1 MRSLLARVDAI
12 AGTLPQAIVTIAK
25 ADEAARNHAL
35 AEGHPDPDPNP
46 LLDEDGQ
53 QRQPQ
58 RASAPAGEA
67 TSERSRGG
75 CVAKLSTPVTSAYYG
90 IYTAGQIT
98 PGSVYTAPGGVCE

>member
-12 AGTLPQAIVTIAK
+12 AGTLPEAVVTVAQ

-53 QRQPQ
+53 QRRRPTRTGT
-58 RASAPAGEA
+58 RARRRETFAGMGTGGGTHVAISGENRKTA
-67 TSERSRGG
+67 IDQGMCTTPPSMCTTSGG
-75 CVAKLSTPVTSAYYG
+75 
-90 IYTAGQIT
+90 
-98 PGSVYTAPGGVCE
+98 E